1 MSRIF
6 VDTSALIAHLDA
18 DDPRHE
24 PVRSAFASFESDE
37 LVTHGYI
44 VAESIAVA
52 RRRLG
57 TDAVIAL
64 LDDVLPAIELL
75 AVEPAVHGAA
85 LSRYRQS
92 LPTGT
97 SFVDHVSFEVMA
109 REGIAIAFA
118 LDADFVSAGVS
129 VLPEPG

>member
-1 MSRIF
+1 VSRIF
-6 VDTSALIAHLDA
+6 VDTSALITHLDA

-24 PVRSAFASFESDE
+24 QVRSVFAAFESDE

-44 VAESIAVA
+44 VAESIAVV

-75 AVEPAVHGAA
+75 AVEPAVHAAA
-85 LSRYRQS
+85 LLRYRDS

-109 REGIAIAFA
+109 REGIDIAFA
-118 LDADFVSAGVS
+118 LDADFVSAGFT
-129 VLPEPG
+129 LRPEPG

>member
-1 MSRIF
+1 MSRVF

-18 DDPRHE
+18 DDLRHAQ
-24 PVRSAFASFESDE
+24 VCSAFAAFESDD

-64 LDDVLPAIELL
+64 VDEVLPAIELL
-75 AVEPAVHGAA
+75 AVEAGVYAAA
-85 LSRYRQS
+85 LSRYRES

-97 SFVDHVSFEVMA
+97 SFVDHLSFEVMA
-109 REGIAIAFA
+109 REGIGIAFA
-118 LDADFVSAGVS
+118 LDADFGSAGVL
-129 VLPEPG
+129 VVPKPE